1 LAVIYIVARG
11 VVFTLV
17 SKTQFD
23 ERRYLM
29 PELRRYDLLTMEML
43 EKISHAHE
51 EVEHV
56 LEALPKFMQ

>member
-1 LAVIYIVARG
+1 
-11 VVFTLV
+11 V